1 MGRRESRFSDA
12 GRTKRELLPEPAAFP
27 FRKQRHPFAPAGPVK
42 LRKKVY
48 AKGIVLGIP
57 IISGMPFPFG
67 QCSCLQGTAFP
78 TIYGWPARYLAIRF
92 AMRAPFPLSF
102 ELIGSSPFVGN
113 TGGGDINS
121 FQKR

>member
-12 GRTKRELLPEPAAFP
+12 GRTKRKILPEPAVFP
-27 FRKQRHPFAPAGPVK
+27 FRRQRHPFVPAGPVK
-42 LRKKVY
+42 LRKRVY

-78 TIYGWPARYLAIRF
+78 TIYGWTGTLFGDKICHTRTFPAVF
-92 AMRAPFPLSF
+92 RAYWVIAVPWKS
-102 ELIGSSPFVGN
+102 
-113 TGGGDINS
+113 
-121 FQKR
+121 